1 MRSSQHNGF
10 TLLELVIS
18 CAIVVS
24 IFALATTALTRVHRL
39 RAESESQTRLMTEG
53 RALLDDL
60 ANQLAHVADTNIW
73 LTEYNADDKDGKLT
87 LALIRYAVH
96 PHSRQNGDAYADTP
110 YYSTRF
116 DFASGTSRNPTSSV
130 ERIARSSIPGDQLL
144 HSNVNMVTYNTAKRD
159 SFTVTNAYSAEEMGT
174 HIPAAAAGDTIRVP
188 VTYGSSATTYGTR
201 TSLDAHITSLPS
213 LFEGTNTVFAD
224 ITFKSD
230 HSGENTLTIRKPVI
244 GRWPPPSTR
253 IARITATAEIDAE
266 NLTTNFF
273 MSPGYLD
280 YTNVPLAVASFPIDE
295 TNATAR
301 TTLLASIAAY
311 DSIPQPAYSNTNDL
325 PASVTNDIPASVT
338 NDVPASVTNDVPASV
353 TNDVPASVTNDVPAS
368 VTNDIP
374 VSVTNGV
381 PASVTNDVPVSVTN
395 GVPTSVTNDIP
406 VVSTN
411 TNDVVV
417 VSTNTIDSLVA
428 DMNTPSATNDMGSVT
443 YPDTPYVSSTNGLVS
458 GELLYGPYDSPLIVS
473 NYWSWGESAP
483 IDTNGIISGVSIV
496 VNGRTNTYA
505 SAADVAA
512 AATSTVTYAAA
523 NFQFS
528 EMLDLLTVD
537 LDAGT
542 GAFGALSN
550 VVSGLGPVSFTNEF
564 APKDTAGGA
573 LPVFVSEILS
583 YEERLAPQDFATAF
597 SAQSTVAAT
606 GPNATPLASQEY
618 KRQMELV
625 IVREVTTNGMTIRV
639 GHNWNTQTRYQL
651 LFDVEES
658 LVPTNS
664 WHYGGAETNTYPN
677 GTSYDSETRWVDIVP
692 EEDFEGADE
701 RTAGIWLRE
710 ENERDLTE
718 LVVKTNS
725 VKVPYSLPRNADS
738 GVSVKTLAPAIWG
751 SIQNVVITPLCFS
764 TNENRRLDL
773 MVWNPN
779 DDPPGP
785 PVCADIYLELLSP
798 LHQRRANKITDDER
812 RDLYIQN
819 HVIRISRRAPIGTA
833 RKMLP

>member
-1 MRSSQHNGF
+1 MKSSQHNGF

-18 CAIVVS
+18 CAIVVT

-39 RAESESQTRLMTEG
+39 RADSESQTRLMTEG
-53 RALLDDL
+53 RALLDDI

-73 LTEYNADDKDGKLT
+73 ISKTTANDQDGTTT

-96 PHSRQNGDAYADTP
+96 PQSRQNGDAYADTP
-110 YYSTRF
+110 YYSTRI
-116 DFASGTSRNPTSSV
+116 DFKSGASRNPTSSV
-130 ERIARSSIPGDQLL
+130 ERIARSTIPGDQLL
-144 HSNVNMVTYNTAKRD
+144 HSNVNLVTYNTIKHG
-159 SFTVTNAYSAEEMGT
+159 SSSVTNAYSADEMGT

-188 VTYGSSATTYGTR
+188 VTYGSSATTYGTS
-201 TSLDAHITSLPS
+201 TSIDALISSVSSP
-213 LFEGTNTVFAD
+213 FEGTNTVLAD
-224 ITFKSD
+224 VTFKNG
-230 HSGENTLTIRKPVI
+230 HSGENTISIRKPVA
-244 GRWPPPSTR
+244 GRWPLPSTR
-253 IARITATAEIDAE
+253 IARITATAEIGAE
-266 NLTTNFF
+266 NLTTNSF
-273 MSPGYLD
+273 MAPGYLD
-280 YTNVPLAVASFPIDE
+280 YTNVPLSVTTFPIDE

-301 TTLLASIAAY
+301 TMLSASITAY
-311 DSIPQPAYSNTNDL
+311 DSFPPPAFTDTNDV
-325 PASVTNDIPASVT
+325 PVSVT
-338 NDVPASVTNDVPASV
+338 NDVPV
-353 TNDVPASVTNDVPAS
+353 
-368 VTNDIP
+368 
-374 VSVTNGV
+374 
-381 PASVTNDVPVSVTN
+381 SVTNDVPVSVTN
-395 GVPTSVTNDIP
+395 GIAVVTTNATGIGILSVTNG
-406 VVSTN
+406 
-411 TNDVVV
+411 
-417 VSTNTIDSLVA
+417 IDSV
-428 DMNTPSATNDMGSVT
+428 P
-443 YPDTPYVSSTNGLVS
+443 YPDAPYVSSTNGLVV
-458 GELLYGPYDSPLIVS
+458 GELLYGPYDSPYVIS
-473 NYWSWGESAP
+473 NYWSWGESASV
-483 IDTNGIISGVSIV
+483 DTNGIISGISLV

-505 SAADVAA
+505 SASDVAA
-512 AATSTVTYAAA
+512 AATSTVTHATA

-528 EMLDLLTVD
+528 ELYDLLTVD
-537 LDAGT
+537 LDDGAE
-542 GAFGALSN
+542 AFGALSN
-550 VVSGLGPVSFTNEF
+550 VLSHLGPVAFTNEF
-564 APKDTAGGA
+564 TPKDASGGA
-573 LPVFVSEILS
+573 LPVLVSEILS
-583 YEERLAPQDFATAF
+583 YEERLSPQDFATAF
-597 SAQSTVAAT
+597 SAQSAIAT
-606 GPNATPLASQEY
+606 AGTNVTPLASQTY

-625 IVREVTTNGMTIRV
+625 IVREVTTNDMTISV
-639 GHNWNTQTRYQL
+639 GHNWNTQSRYQL
-651 LFDVEES
+651 SFDIEAS